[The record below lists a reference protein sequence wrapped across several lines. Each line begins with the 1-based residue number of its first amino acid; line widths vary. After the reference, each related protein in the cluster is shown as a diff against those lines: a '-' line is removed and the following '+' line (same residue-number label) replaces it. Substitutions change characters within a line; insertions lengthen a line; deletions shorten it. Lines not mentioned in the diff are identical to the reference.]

1 MKAQI
6 TPGPWSVNDHGTSK
20 AIESV
25 SDSSGRWL
33 ADCTMH
39 NARAIAAVPEL
50 IEALQAILAA
60 ETREGDDYRIAR
72 EEAESL
78 AMQALAKAGVA

>member
-6 TPGPWSVNDHGTSK
+6 TPGPWSVNNHGTSK

-33 ADCTMH
+33 ADCTLG

-50 IEALQAILAA
+50 IEALQAAVSHDELRQCGGI
-60 ETREGDDYRIAR
+60 EGAPWYDNAR
-72 EEAESL
+72 A
-78 AMQALAKAGVA
+78 ALAKAGVA